1 MQRKLFLIILVA
13 LVLGGAVLGI
23 FWNVVRA
30 TIAGNTPAVVTN
42 EQPQRTLEAP
52 SITFVDQI
60 IGPKDAE
67 ITIVEFGDYL
77 CPHCRT
83 AETQIRRL
91 LAEQPKRVRF
101 VWKDMPSPLHPDA
114 DTAAEAGLCAGKQGA
129 FWEFHDALF
138 ENSGSYN
145 ETALTFMAGQ
155 SGLDAQAFAEC
166 LQTHAMR
173 PFVERTIDE
182 GLALGINA
190 LPTFFINGKRH
201 TGALTYEELLEAT
214 R

>member
-1 MQRKLFLIILVA
+1 MQRKFFLVILIA

-30 TIAGNTPAVVTN
+30 TIAGNEPVIEKN
-42 EQPQRTLEAP
+42 EQSVRTLEEP

-60 IGPKDAE
+60 LGPKDAE
-67 ITIVEFGDYL
+67 VTIVEFGDYL
-77 CPHCRT
+77 CPYCRT
-83 AETQIRRL
+83 SEDQVRRL
-91 LAEQPKRVRF
+91 LAEQPGRVRF

-114 DTAAEAGLCAGKQGA
+114 DTAAEAGMCAGKQGA
-129 FWEFHDALF
+129 FWEFHTALF
-138 ENSGSYN
+138 AHTGSYN
-145 ETALTFMAGQ
+145 ETALTFLAGQ

-166 LQTHAMR
+166 LQSHDMR

-182 GLALGINA
+182 GLALGIDA

-201 TGALTYEELLEAT
+201 TGNLTYEELLEAA